1 MRRNRRSQTDRAGGR
16 AGRLGLLLAGTLLLF
31 LINPSPSGADVYKY
45 VDRDNVTYLTNVPS
59 GPHFQLL
66 IREEPVHFLP
76 GLGSAPYEEL
86 IFQSAS
92 RHGVD
97 GALVKAVIKAESNF
111 NHRAVSKKGARG
123 LMQLMPQTALTL
135 GVNDSFH
142 PEENIN
148 GGIRYLSYLIRLYAG
163 DLRLALAAYNAGE
176 GAVYRY
182 RGIPPFAETRAYVRR
197 VLDLYESY
205 RRRVATATVPIRPSL
220 PK

>member
-1 MRRNRRSQTDRAGGR
+1 MRGNRRSQTGRARGR
-16 AGRLGLLLAGTLLLF
+16 AGRLGLLLAGALLLF
-31 LINPSPSGADVYKY
+31 LLDPSPSGADVYKY

-182 RGIPPFAETRAYVRR
+182 RGVPPFAETRAYVRR

-205 RRRVATATVPIRPSL
+205 RRRVAAATVPVRPSL